1 MASVRA
7 IAIIL
12 ALIAGCI
19 GSGPKQEPKARMEVS
34 KMRLESYFADQ
45 AMMESISTCDGADI
59 SPRLSILDLPDGT
72 ESIVLIVDDPDAPM
86 GTWVHWVV
94 YDIDP
99 KKTKIFAGEVPGT
112 EGVNDFGKTS
122 YGGPCPPSGTHRYF
136 FKAYAL
142 NKMLGLEK
150 GASKVEVEK
159 SMDGH
164 VIDKAQLV
172 GRYQR
177 A

>member
-1 MASVRA
+1 
-7 IAIIL
+7 
-12 ALIAGCI
+12 
-19 GSGPKQEPKARMEVS
+19 
-34 KMRLESYFADQ
+34 MRLESYFADQ
-45 AMMESISTCDGADI
+45 AMMECISTCDGADI
-59 SPRLSILDLPDGT
+59 SPRLSILDVPDGT
-72 ESIVLIVDDPDAPM
+72 ESIVLIIDDPDAPR
-86 GTWVHWVV
+86 GTWVDWVV

-99 KKTKIFAGEVPGT
+99 KKTQISTGEVPGT

-142 NKMLGLEK
+142 NKMLGLGK